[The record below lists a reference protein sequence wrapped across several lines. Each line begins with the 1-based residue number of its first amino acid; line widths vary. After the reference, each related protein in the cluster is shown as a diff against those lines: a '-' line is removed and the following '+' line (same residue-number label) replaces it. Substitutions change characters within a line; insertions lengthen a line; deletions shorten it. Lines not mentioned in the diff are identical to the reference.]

1 MMHDAVKK
9 MLEQLAPHSVEFS
22 DEHFADTPN
31 RVVKMFRECFGGPS
45 LHAAKE
51 VLSRSFV
58 QTGVQYGAE
67 NEMVHVNGIH
77 FVSYCAHHLV
87 PFVCTGHFAYIPTKR
102 VVGLSK
108 VVRLIEIV
116 ARRPQVQEI
125 LTNQVVEIFQE
136 VVEPRGCAF
145 VVDAKHMCMIAR
157 GVRNASSW
165 TRTSA
170 LRGVLFQPAAR
181 QEFFASVPAYKES

>member
-1 MMHDAVKK
+1 MHDAVKK
-9 MLEQLAPHSVEFS
+9 MLEQLAPDSPEFS
-22 DEHFADTPN
+22 DVHFADTPN
-31 RVVKMFRECFGGPS
+31 RVVKMFRECFLGPS
-45 LHAAKE
+45 LHDAKE
-51 VLSRSFV
+51 VLGRSFI
-58 QTGVQYGAE
+58 QNGDVQYGAE
-67 NEMVHVNGIH
+67 KEMVHVNGIH

-87 PFVCTGHFAYIPTKR
+87 PFICTGHFAYIPTRR

-108 VVRLIEIV
+108 IVRLIEIV
-116 ARRPQVQEI
+116 AKRPQVQEI

-136 VVEPRGCAF
+136 VVEPLGCAF

-170 LRGVLFQPAAR
+170 LRGVMFEPAAR